1 MAEKIVQLAPLL
13 GLIDAPFMNAIAKV
27 GGFDEIFAPYMLADE
42 RSIPKPQVITRRFS
56 EIGKHVNLVPQLLSN
71 NANAFV
77 AMANIL
83 YDLGYPKV
91 NWNMGCPIK
100 FVVEKGRGAALLR
113 DLGNLERLLDST
125 IGRLKPEL
133 SVKIRLGFDSPDEF
147 PAIIEVFNKFKL
159 NELIIH
165 SRTAI
170 QQYSGELYRQ
180 MFIDSAGNSLN
191 PIVYNG
197 DIFCANDTTTV
208 DLPNLKG
215 YMIGRGAISNP
226 YIGLQIK
233 KLPTNTTLP
242 FRQFHNQIAEWYNK
256 RGGTSCLNRQKE
268 LWKYFSK
275 AFENPSDVF
284 NRLKSIDNTELFTA
298 TVNEI
303 FDNYKLVI

>member
-13 GLIDAPFMNAIAKV
+13 GLIDAPFMNAIAEV

-56 EIGKHVNLVPQLLSN
+56 DIGKHVNLVPQLLSN

-100 FVVEKGRGAALLR
+100 FVVEKGRGAALLHN
-113 DLGNLERLLDST
+113 LQQLERLLDDT
-125 IGRLKPEL
+125 IGRLKPKL

-159 NELIIH
+159 NELIVH
-165 SRTAI
+165 SRTAA
-170 QQYSGELYRQ
+170 QQYSGEPYRQ
-180 MFIDSAGNSLN
+180 TFIDSAGSSLN

-197 DIFCANDTTTV
+197 DIINAADANIS
-208 DLPNLKG
+208 LPNLKG

-226 YIGLQIK
+226 HIGLQIK
-233 KLPTNTTLP
+233 GLPTNNAPT
-242 FRQFHNQIAEWYNK
+242 FKQFATEITRWYCARN
-256 RGGTSCLNRQKE
+256 SLNRLKE
-268 LWKYFSK
+268 LWKYFAK
-275 AFENPSDVF
+275 
-284 NRLKSIDNTELFTA
+284 R
-298 TVNEI
+298 
-303 FDNYKLVI
+303 FDNPNEVFAKLQTINNSKKFCETVESLF

>member
-113 DLGNLERLLDST
+113 NLQQLERLLDDT
-125 IGRLKPEL
+125 ISRLKPEL
-133 SVKIRLGFDSPDEF
+133 SVKIRIGFDSSEEF
-147 PAIIEVFNKFKL
+147 PGIIDVFNKFKL
-159 NELIIH
+159 NELIVH

-170 QQYSGELYRQ
+170 QQYSGEPYRQ
-180 MFIDSAGNSLN
+180 TFIDSAGSSLN

-197 DIFCANDTTTV
+197 DITCAAEANIS
-208 DLPNLKG
+208 LPNLKG

-226 YIGLQIK
+226 HIGLQIK
-233 KLPTNTTLP
+233 NLPINNAPT
-242 FRQFHNQIAEWYNK
+242 FKQFATEITRWYCARN
-256 RGGTSCLNRQKE
+256 SLNRLKE
-268 LWKYFSK
+268 LWKYFAK
-275 AFENPSDVF
+275 
-284 NRLKSIDNTELFTA
+284 R
-298 TVNEI
+298 
-303 FDNYKLVI
+303 FDNPNEVFAKLQTINNSEKFCETVESLF

>member
-13 GLIDAPFMNAIAKV
+13 GLIDAPFMNAIAEV

-42 RSIPKPQVITRRFS
+42 CSMPKPQVLTRRFS
-56 EIGKHVNLVPQLLSN
+56 DISKHVNLVPQLLSN

-113 DLGNLERLLDST
+113 NLQQLERLLDDAV
-125 IGRLKPEL
+125 GRLKPEL

-159 NELIIH
+159 NELIVH
-165 SRTAI
+165 SRTAA
-170 QQYSGELYRQ
+170 QQYSGEPYRQ
-180 MFIDSAGNSLN
+180 TFIDSAGNSLN

-197 DIFCANDTTTV
+197 DIISAADANIS
-208 DLPNLKG
+208 LPNLKG
-215 YMIGRGAISNP
+215 YMIGRGAITNP
-226 YIGLQIK
+226 HIGLQIK
-233 KLPTNTTLP
+233 GLPTDNVHT
-242 FRQFHNQIAEWYNK
+242 FKQFATEITRWYCTHN
-256 RGGTSCLNRQKE
+256 SLNRLKE
-268 LWKYFSK
+268 LWKYFAK
-275 AFENPSDVF
+275 
-284 NRLKSIDNTELFTA
+284 R
-298 TVNEI
+298 
-303 FDNYKLVI
+303 FDNPNEVFVKLQTINDSEKFCETVESLF

>member
-13 GLIDAPFMNAIAKV
+13 GLIDAPFMNAIAEV

-100 FVVEKGRGAALLR
+100 FVVEKGRGAALLHN
-113 DLGNLERLLDST
+113 LQQLERLLDDT
-125 IGRLKPEL
+125 LGHLKPEL
-133 SVKIRLGFDSPDEF
+133 SVKIRIGFDSPDEF
-147 PAIIEVFNKFKL
+147 PAIIETFNKFKL
-159 NELIIH
+159 NELIVH
-165 SRTAI
+165 SRTVV
-170 QQYSGELYRQ
+170 QQYSGEPYRQ
-180 MFIDSAGNSLN
+180 TFIDSAGSSLN

-197 DIFCANDTTTV
+197 DITCAAEANIS
-208 DLPNLKG
+208 LPNLKG

-226 YIGLQIK
+226 HIGLQIK
-233 KLPTNTTLP
+233 GLPTDNVPT
-242 FRQFHNQIAEWYNK
+242 FQQFATEITRWYCAHGN
-256 RGGTSCLNRQKE
+256 LNRLKE
-268 LWKYFSK
+268 LWKYFAKRFDSPNEVFAK
-275 AFENPSDVF
+275 LQTINNSENFCVTVES
-284 NRLKSIDNTELFTA
+284 LF
-298 TVNEI
+298 
-303 FDNYKLVI
+303 K

>member
-1 MAEKIVQLAPLL
+1 MAKKIVQLAPLL
-13 GLIDAPFMNAIAKV
+13 GLIDAPFMNAIAEV

-56 EIGKHVNLVPQLLSN
+56 EIGKNVNLVPQLLSN

-113 DLGNLERLLDST
+113 NLQQLERLLDDT
-125 IGRLKPEL
+125 ISRLKPEL
-133 SVKIRLGFDSPDEF
+133 SVKIRIGFDSSEEF
-147 PAIIEVFNKFKL
+147 PGIIDVFNKFKL
-159 NELIIH
+159 NELIVH

-170 QQYSGELYRQ
+170 QQYSGEPYRQ
-180 MFIDSAGNSLN
+180 TFIDSAGSSLN

-197 DIFCANDTTTV
+197 DITCAAEANIS
-208 DLPNLKG
+208 LPNLKG

-226 YIGLQIK
+226 HIGLQIK
-233 KLPTNTTLP
+233 NLPINNAPT
-242 FRQFHNQIAEWYNK
+242 FKQFATEITRWYCARN
-256 RGGTSCLNRQKE
+256 SLNRLKE
-268 LWKYFSK
+268 LWKYFAK
-275 AFENPSDVF
+275 
-284 NRLKSIDNTELFTA
+284 R
-298 TVNEI
+298 
-303 FDNYKLVI
+303 FDNPNEVFAKLQTINNSEKFCETVESLF

>member
-13 GLIDAPFMNAIAKV
+13 GLIDAPFMNAIAEV

-42 RSIPKPQVITRRFS
+42 RSMPKPQVLARRFS
-56 EIGKHVNLVPQLLSN
+56 DISKHVNLVPQLLSN

-113 DLGNLERLLDST
+113 NLQQLERLLDDAV
-125 IGRLKPEL
+125 GRLKPEL

-159 NELIIH
+159 NELIVH
-165 SRTAI
+165 SRTAA
-170 QQYSGELYRQ
+170 QQYSGEPYRQ
-180 MFIDSAGNSLN
+180 TFIDSAGNSLN

-197 DIFCANDTTTV
+197 DIISAADANIS
-208 DLPNLKG
+208 LPNLKG
-215 YMIGRGAISNP
+215 YMIGRGAITNP
-226 YIGLQIK
+226 HIGLQIK
-233 KLPTNTTLP
+233 GLPTDNVHT
-242 FRQFHNQIAEWYNK
+242 FKQFATEITRWYCTHN
-256 RGGTSCLNRQKE
+256 SLNRLKE
-268 LWKYFSK
+268 LWKYFAK
-275 AFENPSDVF
+275 
-284 NRLKSIDNTELFTA
+284 R
-298 TVNEI
+298 
-303 FDNYKLVI
+303 FDNPNEVFVKLQTINDSEKFCETVESLF

>member
-13 GLIDAPFMNAIAKV
+13 GLIDAPFMNAIAEV

-113 DLGNLERLLDST
+113 NLQQLERLLDDT

-147 PAIIEVFNKFKL
+147 PAIIDVFNKFKL
-159 NELIIH
+159 NELIVH

-170 QQYSGELYRQ
+170 QQYSGEPYRQ
-180 MFIDSAGNSLN
+180 TFIDSAGSSFN

-197 DIFCANDTTTV
+197 DIICAADANIS
-208 DLPNLKG
+208 LHNLKG

-226 YIGLQIK
+226 HIGLQIK
-233 KLPTNTTLP
+233 GLPTDDVPT
-242 FRQFHNQIAEWYNK
+242 FQQFATEITRWYCAHGN
-256 RGGTSCLNRQKE
+256 LNRLKE
-268 LWKYFSK
+268 LWKYFAK
-275 AFENPSDVF
+275 AFDNPNEVF
-284 NRLKSIDNTELFTA
+284 AKLQTINNSEKFCETVESLF
-298 TVNEI
+298 
-303 FDNYKLVI
+303 

>member
-13 GLIDAPFMNAIAKV
+13 GLIDVPFMNAIAEV

-42 RSIPKPQVITRRFS
+42 RTIPKPQVITRRFS

-71 NANAFV
+71 NSNAFV

-113 DLGNLERLLDST
+113 NLQQLERLLDDAV
-125 IGRLKPEL
+125 GRLKPEL
-133 SVKIRLGFDSPDEF
+133 SVKIRIGFDSPDEF

-159 NELIIH
+159 NELIVH

-170 QQYSGELYRQ
+170 QQYSGEPYRQ
-180 MFIDSAGNSLN
+180 TFIDSAGNSLN

-197 DIFCANDTTTV
+197 DITSAAEANIS
-208 DLPNLKG
+208 LPNLKG
-215 YMIGRGAISNP
+215 YMIGRGAIINP
-226 YIGLQIK
+226 HIGLQIK
-233 KLPTNTTLP
+233 GLPTDNAPT
-242 FRQFHNQIAEWYNK
+242 FKQFATEITRWYCARN
-256 RGGTSCLNRQKE
+256 SLNRLKE
-268 LWKYFSK
+268 LWKYFAK
-275 AFENPSDVF
+275 
-284 NRLKSIDNTELFTA
+284 R
-298 TVNEI
+298 
-303 FDNYKLVI
+303 FDNPNEVFAKLQTINNSEKFCETVESLF